1 MRRRYEGCAII
12 DSFLNAGGFARG
24 EQETPSWR
32 RESWRRYYAREEAD
46 GGTKTTIGR
55 AEKTD
60 GRSSEERRSE
70 S

>member
-1 MRRRYEGCAII
+1 MKVRGMRYI
-12 DSFLNAGGFARG
+12 DSFLNAGGLARS

-32 RESWRRYYAREEAD
+32 RESWRRYYPREETD
-46 GGTKTTIGR
+46 GGSKTTIGR

-60 GRSSEERRSE
+60 GRTGEVRRSE